1 MTRREIGIWYEH
13 ADGERFFL
21 VGRGTK
27 HSVGYDLPAIKPA
40 TVGFGRV
47 TIVDTGVKVSL
58 PYGTFAM
65 VCPRS
70 GLAAKHG
77 ITVVNAPGIID
88 PDYND
93 TIKVILTRVIQGDPY
108 QINAMDKIA
117 QLVIVQSTIIDD
129 DHEILPTRQG
139 GLGSTGA

>member
-1 MTRREIGIWYEH
+1 MTRKEIGIWYQYK
-13 ADGERFFL
+13 DGERYYT
-21 VGRGTK
+21 VSRGTK
-27 HSVGYDLPAIKPA
+27 HSVGYDLFAVNPT

-47 TIVDTGVKVSL
+47 TTVDTGIKVSL
-58 PYGTFAM
+58 PHGTFAM